1 MQIVSGSRCAN
12 LILLVQTSERAPM
25 ARLISDAYKKLNEEL
40 HKSNPLYGT
49 KAAKHEPAVANFV
62 TTTRA
67 ASLLDYGCG
76 KGMLKPALQALC
88 PSLDIREYDPAIAG
102 KSARPDPAEVVVC
115 LDVMEHIE
123 PEALQEVL
131 SDIRSVT
138 KRYAIFTVAVK
149 EAKKVLADG
158 RNAHLIV
165 QLKIL
170 WAEQFAPHFDTIDLN
185 DFGDH
190 WFFAV
195 LSPKQS

>member
-1 MQIVSGSRCAN
+1 
-12 LILLVQTSERAPM
+12 M
-25 ARLISDAYKKLNEEL
+25 ARLISDASQKLNDDL
-40 HKSNPLYGT
+40 HKSDPTYGT
-49 KAAKHEPAVANFV
+49 KAAKHAPAVANFV
-62 TTTRA
+62 VTTQA

-76 KGMLKPALQALC
+76 KGMLKPALQELC

-102 KSARPDPAEVVVC
+102 KSVRPDPADVVVC

-123 PEALQEVL
+123 PETLQDVL

-165 QLKIL
+165 QPKTW
-170 WAEQFAPHFDTIDLN
+170 WAEQFAPHFNTVDLN

-195 LSPKQS
+195 LSPKQP